1 MIKELNLNNWKS
13 FSNAK
18 LYIDPMTFIIG
29 TNASGKSN
37 ILDALSFLHFISM
50 GMPIETVLK
59 EHIRGGAEWAARKG
73 CNSFSLTII
82 DEQNGYDYEYQVV
95 CGFSE
100 NNVFELESERLE
112 RRGKRK
118 LPAKTIFVTDKDSD
132 YIASTIPVRFYTAK
146 RGKQKRLD
154 LTKKISVLSQV
165 EVLPV
170 IKPVK
175 DICSLIIEDL
185 RRIFVLNPIPNHMR
199 NYCGL
204 SDKLNEDAG
213 NIAGVIAGLPP
224 DAQEEIESKIS
235 EYVRPLPERD
245 INKVWAETVG
255 RFKNDAMLYC
265 EECWNDGQCEVMDA
279 RSMSDGTLRF
289 IAIVTALLTEKSGSL
304 IVIEEIDN
312 GLHPSRA
319 SELIRV
325 LEKLGSKRNIDILC
339 TTHNP
344 VLIDALGIE
353 MLPVISFVSRA
364 KEDGTSVIEPV
375 EDCHNI
381 MKLMANYTIG
391 ELMAKDKLSK

>member
-1 MIKELNLNNWKS
+1 M
-13 FSNAK
+13 
-18 LYIDPMTFIIG
+18 
-29 TNASGKSN
+29 
-37 ILDALSFLHFISM
+37 
-50 GMPIETVLK
+50 
-59 EHIRGGAEWAARKG
+59 
-73 CNSFSLTII
+73 
-82 DEQNGYDYEYQVV
+82 
-95 CGFSE
+95 
-100 NNVFELESERLE
+100 
-112 RRGKRK
+112 
-118 LPAKTIFVTDKDSD
+118 
-132 YIASTIPVRFYTAK
+132 
-146 RGKQKRLD
+146 
-154 LTKKISVLSQV
+154 
-165 EVLPV
+165 
-170 IKPVK
+170 
-175 DICSLIIEDL
+175 
-185 RRIFVLNPIPNHMR
+185 LNPIPNHMR

-224 DAQEEIESKIS
+224 EAQEEIESKIS

-325 LEKLGSKRNIDILC
+325 LEKLSSKRNIDILC

-391 ELMAKDKLSK
+391 ELMTKDKLSK